1 MHKYIKNLSLSLVL
15 LITCSLNAQ
24 TKAEKTVK
32 SNFGSMDMYNS
43 TQNKEALEFFNKGE
57 VASQERDY
65 KNCLKWYKKAID
77 KDDKFV
83 EAYDNLGVAYR
94 NLGDFDNAKKCY
106 ATSLKLYPNGPMAHQ
121 NLGLIYTIE
130 KDYPKAIEQY
140 EALQ

>member
-1 MHKYIKNLSLSLVL
+1 MQKYVKNLSLSLIL

-24 TKAEKTVK
+24 TKAEKTAK

-57 VASQERDY
+57 VASQARDY

-121 NLGLIYTIE
+121 NL
-130 KDYPKAIEQY
+130 
-140 EALQ
+140 